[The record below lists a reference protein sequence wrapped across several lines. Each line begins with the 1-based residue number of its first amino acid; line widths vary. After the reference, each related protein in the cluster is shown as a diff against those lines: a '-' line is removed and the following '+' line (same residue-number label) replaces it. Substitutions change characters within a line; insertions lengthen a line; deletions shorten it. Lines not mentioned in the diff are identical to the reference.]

1 MPTPED
7 LDSHDL
13 IWKYSSRVGALRGDS
28 HGGGYAPEGAYLED
42 FEIDRD
48 QTSPEALAIW
58 DALTDEEREQIERR
72 AEEKILS
79 DD

>member
-42 FEIDRD
+42 FELDRD
-48 QTSPEALAIW
+48 ETSSEALAIW
-58 DALTDEEREQIERR
+58 GALTDAEREQIERR
-72 AEEKILS
+72 EEAAILE
-79 DD
+79 D

>member
-13 IWKYSSRVGALRGDS
+13 IWKCSNRVGALRGDS

-42 FEIDRD
+42 FEMDRD

-72 AEEKILS
+72 EEAAILE
-79 DD
+79 D